1 MRCVSCNFLF
11 MALFL
16 LGERGGT
23 AAAQEV
29 YGLGR
34 CIVTGLER
42 NYGLRIVRNEESA
55 ARNNA
60 TIGNAGYLPTIEANG
75 GVEDGGWLE
84 AGLSLNWTLFDGF
97 AIQASHARLK
107 ELREMGQLRTRQA
120 IEDFVAE
127 LAGEYYNYIRQQTRL
142 RNIRSSFELSR
153 ERLRIV
159 EQRYQIGSMSRLD
172 LQQAQV
178 DFNADS
184 SSVLTQQE
192 AVHRC
197 RTRLNALMALE
208 NVEEKTVPADSTIEL
223 RCALG
228 SMENLWAST
237 LSANASLLLAVG
249 NQRVSEL
256 DYRRLRGRNYPYLKA
271 IAGYGYSAKWDQLRG
286 ENAGAGPNY
295 GLTVGMTLFD
305 GLNRRREQRNARLEI
320 ENNAWRRADLEVSLR
335 ADLSNLRMAYQNN
348 RDLCDLERANLL
360 VAQEYYAIAID
371 RYKLGDLSGIEL
383 REAQN
388 KLLDAEERRSIVE
401 YNTKLCEISL
411 LQLSGRIMEV
421 WK

>member
-1 MRCVSCNFLF
+1 M
-11 MALFL
+11 LFL
-16 LGERGGT
+16 IGGVH
-23 AAAQEV
+23 AAVAQEA
-29 YGLGR
+29 YGLGH
-34 CIVTGLER
+34 CIATGLER
-42 NYGLRIVRNEESA
+42 NYGLRVVRNEELA
-55 ARNNA
+55 AQNNA
-60 TIGNAGYLPTIEANG
+60 TIGNAGYLPTMEANG
-75 GVEDGGWLE
+75 GIEDEGWVE

-97 AIQASHARLK
+97 AIQASYARLK
-107 ELREMGQLRTRQA
+107 ELREMGQLRTRLA

-127 LAGEYYNYIRQQTRL
+127 VAGAYYNSIRQQTRFK
-142 RNIRSSFELSR
+142 NIRSSFELSK

-184 SSVLTQQE
+184 SSVLSQQE
-192 AVHRC
+192 IVHRC
-197 RTRLNALMALE
+197 RTRLNELMALE
-208 NVEEKTVPADSTIEL
+208 NVEERIVPADSTIEL

-237 LSANASLLLAVG
+237 LSANATLLLAVG

-271 IAGYGYSAKWDQLRG
+271 TAGYGYSAKWDRLKG
-286 ENAGAGPNY
+286 ENVGVGLNY

-305 GLNRRREQRNARLEI
+305 GLNRQREQRNARLEI
-320 ENNAWRRADLEVSLR
+320 ENSVWRRIDLEVSLR
-335 ADLSNLRMAYQNN
+335 ANLSNLWMAYQNN
-348 RDLCDLERANLL
+348 RDLCNLERANLL

-421 WK
+421 WQ